1 MKDHEDLQLKLQKAL
16 KECASL
22 KEENERL
29 KRLLGL
35 SSEDRTLIAKPVISD
50 QSIPYL
56 IGDTAITNNS
66 SVGAKVTLFR
76 SLFRGREDVYPV
88 RWEGKYGSSGYSPSC
103 ANEWKRPLC
112 GKPKTK
118 CADCENRNLK
128 PVTGEIIRDH
138 LIGKHTIGVYP
149 LLLDETC
156 WFLAIDFDKK
166 TWQEDVAAFL
176 EICREMAVPAAVERS
191 RSGQGG
197 HVWIFFDC
205 PIEASMARELGFTLL
220 PPAMERRHQIG
231 LDSYDRFFP
240 SQDTLP
246 KGGFGNLIALPLQF
260 APKKKSNSVFV
271 NEGFE
276 AYSDQ
281 WLFLSTIKRI
291 QRDEVEA
298 IVQEASRN

>member
-66 SVGAKVTLFR
+66 SIEAKVTLFR
-76 SLFRGREDVYPV
+76 SLFRGREDIYPI
-88 RWEGKYGSSGYSPSC
+88 RWEGKYGSSGYSPAC

-112 GKPKTK
+112 GKPRTK
-118 CADCENRNLK
+118 CGGCENRNLM
-128 PVTGEIIRDH
+128 PVTDEIIWDH
-138 LIGKHTIGVYP
+138 LTGKHIIGVYP

-156 WFLAIDFDKK
+156 WFLAADFDKK
-166 TWQEDVAAFL
+166 AGQEAAAAFL
-176 EICREMAVPAAVERS
+176 ASCRDWDIPAALERS
-191 RSGQGG
+191 RSGKGG
-197 HVWIFFDC
+197 HIWIFF
-205 PIEASMARELGFTLL
+205 ERAVAAALARKLGSALL
-220 PPAMERRHQIG
+220 TRTMERRHQIG

-240 SQDTLP
+240 NQDTMP
-246 KGGFGNLIALPLQF
+246 KGGFGNLIALPLQR
-260 APKKKSNSVFV
+260 APREQGNSVFIDDELV
-271 NEGFE
+271 PH
-276 AYSDQ
+276 ADQ
-281 WLFLSTIKRI
+281 L
-291 QRDEVEA
+291 
-298 IVQEASRN
+298 